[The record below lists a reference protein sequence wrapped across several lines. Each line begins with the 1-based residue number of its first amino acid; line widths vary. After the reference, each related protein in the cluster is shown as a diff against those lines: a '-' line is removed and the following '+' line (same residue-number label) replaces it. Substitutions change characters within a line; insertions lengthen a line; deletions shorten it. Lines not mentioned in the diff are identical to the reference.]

1 MAEQGPPGQ
10 TKAQEGNT
18 QSRTRDTCPGRSMG
32 TLPGE
37 VGLDLAGDVT
47 NNKKSFYR
55 YIGHKK
61 SIKESI
67 LPTINNTGELVTWR
81 RLKHSAIFFASVFTR
96 IHSSNISQV
105 PEPQGGDCGNTFLA
119 MGREDQV

>member
-18 QSRTRDTCPGRSMG
+18 KSRARDTCPGRNMG

-37 VGLDLAGDVT
+37 VGLDLARDVT

-61 SIKESI
+61 SIKERI
-67 LPTINNTGELVTWR
+67 FPTMNKTGELVTWR
-81 RLKHSAIFFASVFTR
+81 RLRHSAIFFCLSF
-96 IHSSNISQV
+96 HSRSLFQHLSSS
-105 PEPQGGDCGNTFLA
+105 
-119 MGREDQV
+119 